1 MNQTKTVV
9 MSAENNLDANA
20 LRQRAEALQR
30 ARHEATPPSATERVR
45 LLHELQVHHIEL
57 ELQNEELAA
66 RGGEIVAALA
76 RYTDLYDF
84 APVAYATL
92 AGDGTLVQTN
102 LAGAR
107 LLGSPRAQL
116 EGQRLAQFVVETDRC
131 AWQNWLD
138 QVFAGSGPA
147 PCQLRL
153 QAPDKTPDTPTPDTP
168 LTVQVSAQRSA
179 DGREGLVVLL
189 DLTERLAA
197 EAAHLALEL
206 QLHESQKMEAV
217 GILAGGIAHDF
228 NNLLAAIL
236 GNVVLAQEDVGEGH
250 EALISLAQ
258 IRQASVRARNL
269 VQQILAFSRRQPV
282 VPTRTALQTPIQETL
297 TLLHATLP
305 AGVQL
310 QASLDEQPLTVLAD
324 ATQLQQVVMNLC
336 TNAWQALPAEGGRID
351 VQLNA
356 VLPGTITD
364 PPPPAGLAGGG
375 HARLRVRDNGA
386 GMDEATQS
394 HVFEPFFTTKPVGS
408 GTGLGLAVVHGIVTS
423 MGGLLSVHSAPGQ
436 GSSFEVWLPLI
447 DGPTR
452 AEVVPVEPG
461 MPLTST
467 EGLARHV
474 VCVDDDTLM
483 LQMMERWLTR
493 QGYRVSAYA
502 DPQVALQALRA
513 APMSVDLVVTDF
525 NMPGLSG
532 LALAQALSALRP
544 DLPIILSS
552 GHMSEGLQRDA
563 HRCGVRE
570 VIYKEN
576 TVAQLGALLQ
586 RLLTPKPG

>member
-1 MNQTKTVV
+1 MNQRKTVV
-9 MSAENNLDANA
+9 MSAENNLDAHA

-30 ARHEATPPSATERVR
+30 ARHEAKPLSADESVR
-45 LLHELQVHHIEL
+45 LLHELQVHQIEL
-57 ELQNEELAA
+57 ELQNEELVA
-66 RGGEIVAALA
+66 RRGELVAALA

-92 AGDGTLVQTN
+92 AADGTLVQTN

-116 EGQRLAQFVVETDRC
+116 EGRRLAQFVVVADRRT
-131 AWQNWLD
+131 WQNWLD
-138 QVFAGSGPA
+138 QVFAGSEPA

-153 QAPDKTPDTPTPDTP
+153 QAADATHGTP
-168 LTVQVSAQRSA
+168 LTVQIGAQRSA
-179 DGREGLVVLL
+179 GGSECRAVLI

-197 EAAHLALEL
+197 EAAHLALES
-206 QLHESQKMEAV
+206 QLLESQKMEAIGV
-217 GILAGGIAHDF
+217 LAGGIAHDF
-228 NNLLAAIL
+228 NNILAAIL

-297 TLLHATLP
+297 TLLRATLP

-310 QASLDEQPLTVLAD
+310 QASLYEQPLTVLAD

-336 TNAWQALPAEGGRID
+336 TNAWQALPVEGGRID
-351 VQLNA
+351 VQLNT
-356 VLPGTITD
+356 VLPGMTTD

-375 HARLRVRDNGA
+375 YARLRVRDNGS

-423 MGGLLSVHSAPGQ
+423 MGGLLSVHSALGQ

-447 DGPTR
+447 DAPTS
-452 AEVVPVEPG
+452 AGVVPVEPG
-461 MPLTST
+461 MPFTST

-502 DPQVALQALRA
+502 DPQVALQVLRA

-525 NMPGLSG
+525 NMPGMSG
-532 LALAQALSALRP
+532 LALSQALSALRP

-552 GHMSEGLQRDA
+552 GYMSDGLQRDA

-576 TVAQLGALLQ
+576 TVDQLGALLQ
-586 RLLTPKPG
+586 RLLAPQPG